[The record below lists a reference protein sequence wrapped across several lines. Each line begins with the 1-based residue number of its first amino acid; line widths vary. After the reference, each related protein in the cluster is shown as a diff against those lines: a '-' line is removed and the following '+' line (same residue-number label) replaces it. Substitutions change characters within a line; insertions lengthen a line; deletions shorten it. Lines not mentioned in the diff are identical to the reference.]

1 MTRPDNTRYLRA
13 AAQARHDRALQR
25 AHDAVRSLD
34 RRGQPITFTT
44 VAATAHVSRAWLYR
58 QLDLRTA
65 IITHRQRT
73 SPGNVP
79 AAQRATAESTTAR
92 LDALRAEIERLR
104 SASPPTP
111 KHALPAAQRA
121 STDSLRQRLDTLNDE
136 ITRLRK
142 ENQILRDQLA
152 RQLGQRRTT
161 AT

>member
-1 MTRPDNTRYLRA
+1 MADNTIHLLQA
-13 AAQARHDRALQR
+13 AAARH
-25 AHDAVRSLD
+25 HNAV
-34 RRGQPITFTT
+34 
-44 VAATAHVSRAWLYR
+44 VAAREAIREFDNEGTQVTFRGVAARAGVSRSWLYR
-58 QLDLRTA
+58 DPD
-65 IITHRQRT
+65 I
-73 SPGNVP
+73 
-79 AAQRATAESTTAR
+79 
-92 LDALRAEIERLR
+92 RAEIERLR